1 MALTTMSSANMISI
15 FIPCGALN
23 KISKKCW
30 VFGHFSSSS
39 NSIFINCTIF
49 LESSEDI
56 VKIVDKIRKDSPAFS
71 FLGVFYNAKKKKDM
85 KLDGLTFSSL
95 PLYFVLRIDDCSN
108 TFYLENILI
117 KPSQV
122 RHNVLSQIIIYE
134 NFDFSKSQMFPSKA
148 ISLPEDFKNNFISF
162 LSETLK
168 ENWIYS
174 KILSN
179 FSRHVI
185 FDCTEPCPN
194 CSQTKL
200 FMYCAIVVSFLFRTF
215 SYCLAFLPPI
225 SFRVKNLIS
234 AIVFDLLI
242 GWLITFTFLHSNVPL
257 LLFDLSLQQTNNL
270 VNNLQKLIH
279 WLMGVPAGFK
289 LNIPLNSALG
299 HFFLYHIYL
308 WEAYMAV
315 VLPLFTLILKMSVV
329 IGVLGVTFVLCLLSD
344 LIALATVHIYCFYGY
359 ATRLYGYQFIAL
371 SSLWRLFRGKK
382 WNPLRQRVDSY
393 TYDIHQLFLG
403 TLIFTV
409 LLFLLPTVVIYY
421 VVFTCLRIMVLVIQ
435 RILLKIIQAI
445 NVNPLYCAFSRIL
458 RSSEVAGD
466 VYFSVL
472 STKGT
477 LTFSMEVTQVSF
489 LSVIKETLPKL
500 HNTEEYLTWKDF
512 MSWILIGKII
522 YPL

>member
-1 MALTTMSSANMISI
+1 MDVPPLLECSKNEVVSI
-15 FIPCGALN
+15 
-23 KISKKCW
+23 
-30 VFGHFSSSS
+30 
-39 NSIFINCTIF
+39 
-49 LESSEDI
+49 
-56 VKIVDKIRKDSPAFS
+56 
-71 FLGVFYNAKKKKDM
+71 
-85 KLDGLTFSSL
+85 
-95 PLYFVLRIDDCSN
+95 
-108 TFYLENILI
+108 
-117 KPSQV
+117 
-122 RHNVLSQIIIYE
+122 
-134 NFDFSKSQMFPSKA
+134 
-148 ISLPEDFKNNFISF
+148 
-162 LSETLK
+162 
-168 ENWIYS
+168 
-174 KILSN
+174 ILSN
-179 FSRHVI
+179 
-185 FDCTEPCPN
+185 
-194 CSQTKL
+194 
-200 FMYCAIVVSFLFRTF
+200 
-215 SYCLAFLPPI
+215 CLTFLPFLPYRLLETFLKIVTSTSVGRQLHQRILHFGKVIKECKSKDTI
-225 SFRVKNLIS
+225 SLEVKNLVS

-242 GWLITFTFLHSNVPL
+242 GWLITFTFLHSNVPM
-257 LLFDLSLQQTNNL
+257 LLFDLSLQQTSNL
-270 VNNLQKLIH
+270 VSNLQKLIH
-279 WLMGVPAGFK
+279 WLMGAPAGFK

-315 VLPLFTLILKMSVV
+315 VLPVFTFILKMSVV

-344 LIALATVHIYCFYGY
+344 LIALATIHIYCFYGY
-359 ATRLYGYQFIAL
+359 AARLYGYQFIAL

-393 TYDIHQLFLG
+393 TYNIHQLFLG

-445 NVNPLYCAFSRIL
+445 NVNPLYCAFSRIF

-489 LSVIKETLPKL
+489 QTVIKETLPKL
-500 HNTEEYLTWKDF
+500 NNTEEYLTWKDF
-512 MSWILIGKII
+512 LSSILIGKII